1 MTSILF
7 FAMVAALGA
16 GACCFGLSC
25 LLKIRESRRR
35 VVVFAACVLGFWG
48 ACVSLSADG
57 VADLFVTVQLGM
69 EESVRNAFL
78 QHRQQL
84 GRDIV
89 DVADASVFPRTV
101 SRLCTAQDLASPRA
115 QDCSLALGVNSTSV
129 CRQWV
134 LYVPFFLPYLRPCPA
149 LRTSTAILDDAVA
162 REALVDAINQ
172 PCRYLP
178 SSSDY
183 LTKRIRKA
191 LGCGEA
197 PAFDNVLL
205 IVDQLGS
212 ARTLVLRR
220 GSAQLP

>member
-7 FAMVAALGA
+7 FGMVAALLV

-25 LLKIRESRRR
+25 LFKVRESRRR
-35 VVVFAACVLGFWG
+35 IVFFAACLLGFWG
-48 ACVSLSADG
+48 ACVSLLADG
-57 VADLFVTVQLGM
+57 VADLFVAVQVGM
-69 EESVRNAFL
+69 EESVHNAFL
-78 QHRQQL
+78 QHWQKL
-84 GRDIV
+84 GREIT
-89 DVADASVFPRTV
+89 VADEQAFPRSV

-115 QDCSLALGVNSTSV
+115 RDCSLALGVNSTSV

-149 LRTSTAILDDAVA
+149 LRTNTEILDDAVA

-178 SSSDY
+178 TSLDY
-183 LTKRIRKA
+183 VTKRIRKA
-191 LGCGEA
+191 LGCGGT

-205 IVDQLGS
+205 IVDHLGG
-212 ARTLVLRR
+212 AKTMVLHR